1 MNGHPMIRLVFLA
14 AGLVVLGGLIWHIGP
29 FRIWETV
36 ERVGFVA
43 CCIILTPLLVVY
55 LLDAYGWSLT
65 LGQWSGRVGFV
76 RLFMVRMAGE
86 AINVTTPTAMLGGE
100 PMKAYLLTR
109 YQVPMVEGLASVVTA
124 KTIMVVAQI
133 LFMLSGLGVTLWL
146 VGGGEYNVLVAFLTL
161 GLLGFGVFLFLMLQR
176 YGIGKGLLT
185 VAGAC
190 GIRSRRL
197 ETWRPQLLE
206 LDRTIRTFY
215 RERRR
220 TFLLAL
226 GVYFVAWVTELFE
239 VYAILYFLGADA
251 GWLSSFAIA
260 AIAVLIKGGVSFV
273 PGGLG
278 AQEGGYLFLLM
289 ALGYDEVT
297 GITFALIRRL
307 REILW
312 ILIGL
317 VFLAVLRDKAHPT
330 PTS

>member
-1 MNGHPMIRLVFLA
+1 MIRFVFLA
-14 AGLVVLGGLIWHIGP
+14 AGLVVLGGLIWHIGLP
-29 FRIWETV
+29 QIWETV

-43 CCIILTPLLVVY
+43 FCIILTPLLVVY

-65 LGQWSGRVGFV
+65 LGQWTSRVGLV

-109 YQVPMVEGLASVVTA
+109 YEVPMVEGLASVVTA
-124 KTIMVVAQI
+124 KTIMVGAQI

-146 VGGGEYNVLVAFLTL
+146 IGGGEYNVLVAFVTL
-161 GLLGFGVFLFLMLQR
+161 GLLGFGVFLFVMLQR
-176 YGIGKGLLT
+176 YGIGRGLLA
-185 VAGAC
+185 VADAC
-190 GIRSRRL
+190 KIRSQRL
-197 ETWRPQLLE
+197 ETWRPQLLQ
-206 LDRTIRTFY
+206 LDHTIRTFY

-220 TFLLAL
+220 TFLVAL
-226 GVYFVAWVTELFE
+226 GVHVVAWLTELFE
-239 VYAILYFLGADA
+239 VYAILYFLGAEV

-260 AIAVLIKGGVSFV
+260 AIAVLIKGSVSFV

-317 VFLAVLRDKAHPT
+317 IFLAVLRPGQNRA
-330 PTS
+330 